1 MILVIWTPRALDD
14 IEDIAAHVA
23 ERDLAAALR
32 LTDLIVDGVEER
44 LPTNPNLGRPG
55 RVPGTRE
62 LVLHRNYI
70 AAYEVMEAGI
80 YVLAV
85 YHAARDWPDGF

>member
-1 MILVIWTPRALDD
+1 MTPVIWTERALDD
-14 IEDIAAHVA
+14 IESIAAYIA

-32 LTDLIVDGVEER
+32 LADLIVDGVEER
-44 LPTNPNLGRPG
+44 LPHDPMLGRPG

-62 LVLHRNYI
+62 LILHRNYLV
-70 AAYEVMEAGI
+70 AYEVMERGI

-85 YHAARDWPDGF
+85 RHAAREWPETF